1 MATHKLNISE
11 LDFDNIK
18 ANLKRFLSNQNQFKD
33 YDFEGSGMAVLLDL
47 LAYNTHYLSYHTNVA
62 VNEMFIDSA
71 DLRNSIVS
79 LAKALGYTPSSATAS
94 YADINVRVNDGT
106 GGSITMPVATKFTT
120 TVDGTSYSFVTAANH
135 TIAPI
140 DGVYEFKNI
149 KIYEGTYVTFNYTEN
164 SSDVDQR
171 FIIPSANADTT
182 TLTVEVQNSA
192 TDTVIQTYNRAT
204 SITELDGD
212 SKVYFL
218 QEAEDGKFE
227 VYFGDGI
234 IGKKLDDGNIV
245 RLKYVVTNKDAANGA
260 STFTLASNIQGFND
274 FTLTVN
280 SNAANGADAETDA
293 SVKFHAPKFYASQD
307 RAVTVEDYKVKVNQL
322 YPNAHSI
329 SAWGGE
335 DNDTPYYGKVFI
347 SIKPKSGS
355 NLTLTTK
362 RDIVNTLKK
371 YSVASVRPEI
381 IDPEITK
388 IILTSTIKYD
398 DRSTTKSADDI
409 KTDVISNLES
419 FNDNTLQMFDSMFR
433 YSKLSETI
441 DDTDNSILSNITKV
455 KIRKSFTPS
464 LDTSINYNVSFSNAF
479 YNPHMGHASDMGG
492 VLLSSGFRVSSSN
505 EIMYLDD
512 DGNGNLRR
520 FYNSTS
526 TTGLKVYVDNNAG
539 TINYQTGEIKINA
552 LVITSVEN
560 IRGSASTSIELT
572 VQPQSND
579 IVPLRNQIIELDVAN
594 SSINVEVDTFVGG
607 SANAGVGYSTTS
619 SYN

>member
-1 MATHKLNISE
+1 MASHKLNISE

-106 GGSITMPVATKFTT
+106 GGSITMPVGTKFTT

-182 TLTVEVQNSA
+182 TLTVEVQNSS

-362 RDIVNTLKK
+362 RDIVNTLKR

-409 KTDVISNLES
+409 KTDVISSLES

-433 YSKLSETI
+433 YSKLTETI

-479 YNPHMGHASDMGG
+479 YNPHTGHASDLGG
-492 VLLSSGFRVSSSN
+492 VLLSSGFKVSNSN
-505 EIMYLDD
+505 EVMYLDD
-512 DGNGNLRR
+512 DGNGNIRR

-539 TINYQTGEIKINA
+539 TINYQTGEIIINA

>member
-1 MATHKLNISE
+1 MASHKLNISE

-106 GGSITMPVATKFTT
+106 GGSITMPVDTKFTT
-120 TVDGTSYSFVTAANH
+120 TVDGTSYSFVTASNH

-192 TDTVIQTYNRAT
+192 TDTVIQTYSRAT

-245 RLKYVVTNKDAANGA
+245 RLKYVVTNKSDANGA

-335 DNDTPYYGKVFI
+335 DNDTPYFGKVFI

-362 RDIVNTLKK
+362 RDIVNTLKR

-492 VLLSSGFRVSSSN
+492 VLLSSGFRVSNSN
-505 EIMYLDD
+505 EVMYLDD
-512 DGNGNLRR
+512 DGNGILRR

-539 TINYQTGEIKINA
+539 TINYQTGEIKINS